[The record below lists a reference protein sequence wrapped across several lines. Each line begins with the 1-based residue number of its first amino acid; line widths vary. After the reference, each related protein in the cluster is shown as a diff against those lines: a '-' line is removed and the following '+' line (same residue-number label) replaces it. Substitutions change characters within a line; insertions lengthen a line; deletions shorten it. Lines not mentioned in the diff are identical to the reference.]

1 MADKLKLEIVTPD
14 KVVLSEEV
22 EYVGLPGIIGQFG
35 VLKNHVPFLSALSI
49 GTLYYRKEDGK
60 NRYVFVS
67 GGFAEVTSDSVT
79 VLAESAER
87 AEDIDTV
94 RARKAKERAERR
106 LREQRENIDIARAQ
120 AALQRALYRLA
131 TRQKAGLD

>member
-1 MADKLKLEIVTPD
+1 MAEKLKLEIVTPD

-22 EYVGLPGIIGQFG
+22 EYVGLPGVVGQFG

-67 GGFAEVTSDSVT
+67 GGFAEVTPDSVT

-87 AEDIDTV
+87 AEDIDV
-94 RARKAKERAERR
+94 ARARKAKERAERR

-120 AALQRALYRLA
+120 AALQRALHRLA